1 MTDRLNFENP
11 DFLVDALLRGEERAF
26 AYLFETYYEG
36 LFSYAARLL
45 QHTESAHDI
54 VSDIFVKLFENHKKL
69 KIHTS
74 LKPYL
79 YKAAYNSCINEI
91 KHRKTVDKYANTH
104 LSDFYFNEILQTPEA
119 ELALWKED
127 MNTAIQSV
135 IDKLPE
141 RCREIFL
148 LSKQDQLSNKEIAL
162 KLNISVK
169 TVEGQITKSLSRLK
183 KELERL
189 FFYLYFIFLYLM

>member
-36 LFSYAARLL
+36 LFGYASRLL

-54 VSDIFVKLFENHKKL
+54 VSDTFVKLFENHKKL

-79 YKAAYNSCINEI
+79 YKAVYNSCINEI
-91 KHRKTVDKYANTH
+91 KHRKRVDEYANTH

-119 ELALWKED
+119 ELALWEED
-127 MNTAIQSV
+127 MNTAIQSA

-141 RCREIFL
+141 RCREVFS
-148 LSKQDQLSNKEIAL
+148 LSKQEQLSNKEIAL

-183 KELERL
+183 KELEWL
-189 FFYLYFIFLYLM
+189 FFYICILFSSI